1 MEESMTC
8 FKDYDSKTK
17 MYYIKVTILRFIFP
31 LNAWKQKNVTL
42 FTQDTIIYAI
52 KYFTLSI

>member
-17 MYYIKVTILRFIFP
+17 MYYIKVKILRFIFR
-31 LNAWKQKNVTL
+31 LMNGNKKMVTL
-42 FTQDTIIYAI
+42 FTQYIIIYAI
-52 KYFTLSI
+52 KDFTLSI